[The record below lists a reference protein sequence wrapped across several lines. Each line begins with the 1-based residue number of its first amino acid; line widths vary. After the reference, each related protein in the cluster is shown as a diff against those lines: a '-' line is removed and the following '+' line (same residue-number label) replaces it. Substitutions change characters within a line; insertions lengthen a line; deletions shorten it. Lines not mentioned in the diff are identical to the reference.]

1 MKGAQVETR
10 AELAFRLLAG
20 PSEKVDPGSTTR
32 GLHRFLQE
40 AEGDPLRRTLEIGE
54 PQGGEALG
62 ETVLERLPFG
72 QGGERVVGEAV
83 VALDPQAVE
92 PRRLGKAGDVL
103 AHVVVR
109 EASRLVD
116 GLSGGPGAPGTA
128 EKSGEPNGDETA
140 LYHAGNVITPPGMNR
155 LFFLLIFL
163 IGCREP
169 VAERRPILFIGL
181 DGADWQKLEPLMTS
195 GAMPNLAA
203 LAREGR
209 TGVLTTIQPPLSPL
223 VWTTMM
229 TGVSP
234 LEHGILDFTRIS
246 RAGAE
251 EPITREERRVPA
263 VWNLA
268 GLQGKSVA
276 VFGMWATWPAEPV
289 KGLMVADRFFSFT
302 SRESQPPPGIVH
314 PVEREAWARDTL
326 RRIERETGY
335 EAMKFYFP
343 NLELSDLKERSDPY
357 AHPVSALQRILIETR
372 AYDALARSWL
382 EEQTPDLTI
391 LYFQGTDT
399 IGHVFAPLSDRRVPD
414 LYFAEVDRLLGE
426 YRKWAEEHEAVLM
439 LASDHG
445 FLWDKPAQPM
455 TAASAGLWHRNEG
468 MYLLW
473 GPGIEKGERQTGR
486 VDQVCST
493 LLALLGLPPGKR
505 IAAPPLPGAPE
516 LHGEPVDY
524 QWSPAPVPRI
534 ETASGEE
541 EVAKLRALGYLGSS
555 SKAPKGET
563 RTAAS
568 YNNQGLLLRQEGR
581 TDQAMRSFE
590 RAIEIAPASASAL
603 WNLSDLLSAT
613 DPERSDDLL
622 VRALKAGLHDGAQ
635 RVLERARARPGLLD
649 RAIAVRAAEAKLRLA
664 RGQARFERQECAAA
678 LADFEEAARLS
689 PADPLPHNGA
699 GIARL
704 CLGDPE
710 GAARSFRR
718 SLEIDPAQAEIRQAL
733 GELDGV

>member
-1 MKGAQVETR
+1 MKH
-10 AELAFRLLAG
+10 LL
-20 PSEKVDPGSTTR
+20 
-32 GLHRFLQE
+32 
-40 AEGDPLRRTLEIGE
+40 
-54 PQGGEALG
+54 
-62 ETVLERLPFG
+62 
-72 QGGERVVGEAV
+72 
-83 VALDPQAVE
+83 
-92 PRRLGKAGDVL
+92 
-103 AHVVVR
+103 
-109 EASRLVD
+109 
-116 GLSGGPGAPGTA
+116 
-128 EKSGEPNGDETA
+128 
-140 LYHAGNVITPPGMNR
+140 
-155 LFFLLIFL
+155 FLLVFL
-163 IGCREP
+163 VGCQKP
-169 VAERRPILFIGL
+169 VPESRPVLFIGL
-181 DGADWQKLEPLMTS
+181 DGADWQLLDAYMKD
-195 GAMPNLAA
+195 GVMPNLAA
-203 LAREGR
+203 LAQEGR
-209 TGVLTTIQPPLSPL
+209 SGVLETIQPPLSPL

-246 RAGAE
+246 RTGAE

-263 VWNLA
+263 IWNLA

-314 PVEREAWARDTL
+314 PPEREAWARDTL
-326 RRIERETGY
+326 RRVERETGY
-335 EAMKFYFP
+335 EAMKSYFP
-343 NLELSDLKERSDPY
+343 NLERSELKERPDPY

-382 EEQTPDLTI
+382 KETTPDLTI

-426 YRKWAEEHEAVLM
+426 YRKWAEEHGAVLM

-455 TAASAGLWHRNEG
+455 TAASAGLWHRSEG

-473 GPGIEKGERQTGR
+473 GPGIGTGERQTGK

-505 IAAPPLPGAPE
+505 IASPPLPGAPE
-516 LHGEPVDY
+516 LQGEPVDY
-524 QWSPAPVPRI
+524 PWQPAPVPRI
-534 ETASGEE
+534 EMASGEE
-541 EVAKLRALGYLGSS
+541 EVAKLRALGYLGS
-555 SKAPKGET
+555 ANRTPEGET

-581 TDQAMRSFE
+581 NDQAMQAFE

-613 DPERSDDLL
+613 DPDRSDDLL
-622 VRALKAGLHDGAQ
+622 VRALDAGLHDGAQ
-635 RVLERARARPGLLD
+635 RVLERARTRPGLLD
-649 RAIAVRAAEAKLRLA
+649 RTIAIRPAEAKLRLA

-689 PADPLPHNGA
+689 PTEPLAHNGA

-710 GAARSFRR
+710 GAARAFRR

-733 GELDGV
+733 GQLPTRAL

>member
-1 MKGAQVETR
+1 MK
-10 AELAFRLLAG
+10 RLL
-20 PSEKVDPGSTTR
+20 
-32 GLHRFLQE
+32 F
-40 AEGDPLRRTLEIGE
+40 I
-54 PQGGEALG
+54 
-62 ETVLERLPFG
+62 
-72 QGGERVVGEAV
+72 
-83 VALDPQAVE
+83 
-92 PRRLGKAGDVL
+92 
-103 AHVVVR
+103 
-109 EASRLVD
+109 
-116 GLSGGPGAPGTA
+116 
-128 EKSGEPNGDETA
+128 
-140 LYHAGNVITPPGMNR
+140 
-155 LFFLLIFL
+155 LIFL
-163 IGCREP
+163 VGCREP
-169 VAERRPILFIGL
+169 AAERHPVLFIGL
-181 DGADWQKLEPLMTS
+181 DGADWQRLDPLLKS

-229 TGVSP
+229 TGASP

-246 RAGAE
+246 QTGTE

-268 GLQGKSVA
+268 NLEGKSVA

-314 PVEREAWARDTL
+314 PPEREAWARGTL
-326 RRIERETGY
+326 QRIERETGY
-335 EAMKFYFP
+335 DA
-343 NLELSDLKERSDPY
+343 LKPYLPGLERSEYDRLADRPDPY
-357 AHPVSALQRILIETR
+357 GHPVSALRRILIETR

-391 LYFQGTDT
+391 VYFQGTDT

-426 YRKWAEEHEAVLM
+426 YRKWAGEHGAVLM

-455 TAASAGLWHRNEG
+455 TAATAGLWHRNEG

-473 GPGIEKGERQTGR
+473 GPGIGTGERPAGR
-486 VDQVCST
+486 VDQVCAT
-493 LLALLGLPPGKR
+493 LLSLLGLPLGKR
-505 IAAPPLPGAPE
+505 MAGPPLPGAPE
-516 LHGEPVDY
+516 LRGEPVDY
-524 QWSPAPVPRI
+524 PWRPAPVPRI

-541 EVAKLRALGYLGSS
+541 EVAKLRALGYLDSS
-555 SKAPKGET
+555 SRAPKGET

-568 YNNQGLLLRQEGR
+568 YNNQGLLLRQDGR
-581 TDQAMRSFE
+581 TDQARHAFE
-590 RAIEIAPASASAL
+590 RALKLAPGSASAL

-613 DPERSDDLL
+613 DSDRSDDLL
-622 VRALKAGLHDGAQ
+622 VRALEAGLHDGVQ
-635 RVLERARARPGLLD
+635 RVLERARTRPGLLD
-649 RAIAVRAAEAKLRLA
+649 RAIAIRPAEAKLRLT

-689 PADPLPHNGA
+689 PAEPLAHLAQNGA

-710 GAARSFRR
+710 GAARAFRR

-733 GELDGV
+733 GQLSGD

>member
-1 MKGAQVETR
+1 MK
-10 AELAFRLLAG
+10 RLL
-20 PSEKVDPGSTTR
+20 
-32 GLHRFLQE
+32 
-40 AEGDPLRRTLEIGE
+40 
-54 PQGGEALG
+54 
-62 ETVLERLPFG
+62 
-72 QGGERVVGEAV
+72 
-83 VALDPQAVE
+83 
-92 PRRLGKAGDVL
+92 
-103 AHVVVR
+103 
-109 EASRLVD
+109 
-116 GLSGGPGAPGTA
+116 
-128 EKSGEPNGDETA
+128 
-140 LYHAGNVITPPGMNR
+140 
-155 LFFLLIFL
+155 FLLIFL
-163 IGCREP
+163 VGCREP
-169 VAERRPILFIGL
+169 AAERHPVLFIGL
-181 DGADWQKLEPLMTS
+181 DGADWQRLDPLMES

-246 RAGAE
+246 HTGAE

-268 GLQGKSVA
+268 NLEGKSVA

-302 SRESQPPPGIVH
+302 SRESRPPPGIVH
-314 PVEREAWARDTL
+314 PPEREAWARETL
-326 RRIERETGY
+326 QRIERETDY
-335 EAMKFYFP
+335 EAVKLYFP
-343 NLELSDLKERSDPY
+343 DLERSELTERSDPY
-357 AHPVSALQRILIETR
+357 AHPVSALQQILIETR
-372 AYDALARSWL
+372 AYDALAHSWL
-382 EEQTPDLTI
+382 EEQVPDLTI

-414 LYFAEVDRLLGE
+414 LYFAEIDRLLGG
-426 YRKWAEEHEAVLM
+426 YRKWAAEHGAVLM

-455 TAASAGLWHRNEG
+455 TAATAGLWHRKEG

-473 GPGIEKGERQTGR
+473 GLGTGDRQTGR

-505 IAAPPLPGAPE
+505 IAGPPLPGAPD
-516 LHGEPVDY
+516 LRGEPVDY
-524 QWSPAPVPRI
+524 QWRPAPVPRI
-534 ETASGEE
+534 EASGEE
-541 EVAKLRALGYLGSS
+541 EVAKLRALGYLESAGQV
-555 SKAPKGET
+555 PKGET

-581 TDQAMRSFE
+581 TDQAASAFE
-590 RAIEIAPASASAL
+590 RALEIAPGSASAL
-603 WNLSDLLSAT
+603 WNLSDLLSAS
-613 DPERSDDLL
+613 DPDRSDELL
-622 VRALKAGLHDGAQ
+622 VRALEAGLSDGPQ
-635 RVLERARARPGLLD
+635 RVLERARTRPGLLD
-649 RAIAVRAAEAKLRLA
+649 RAIAVRPAEAKLRLA
-664 RGQARFERQECAAA
+664 RGQARFERRECAAA

-689 PADPLPHNGA
+689 PAEPLAHNGS

-704 CLGDPE
+704 CLGDPK
-710 GAARSFRR
+710 GAARAFRR

-733 GELDGV
+733 GQLGGV

>member
-1 MKGAQVETR
+1 MR
-10 AELAFRLLAG
+10 RLAPLLAALLFLACG
-20 PSEKVDPGSTTR
+20 KPSSPRPV
-32 GLHRFLQE
+32 LFL
-40 AEGDPLRRTLEIGE
+40 
-54 PQGGEALG
+54 
-62 ETVLERLPFG
+62 
-72 QGGERVVGEAV
+72 
-83 VALDPQAVE
+83 
-92 PRRLGKAGDVL
+92 
-103 AHVVVR
+103 
-109 EASRLVD
+109 
-116 GLSGGPGAPGTA
+116 
-128 EKSGEPNGDETA
+128 
-140 LYHAGNVITPPGMNR
+140 
-155 LFFLLIFL
+155 
-163 IGCREP
+163 
-169 VAERRPILFIGL
+169 GL
-181 DGADWQKLEPLMTS
+181 DGADWQLLDAYMKD
-195 GAMPNLAA
+195 GVMPNLAA

-246 RAGAE
+246 QAGTE
-251 EPITREERRVPA
+251 EPITREERQVPA
-263 VWNLA
+263 IWNLA

-314 PVEREAWARDTL
+314 PPEREAWARETL
-326 RRIERETGY
+326 RKIERETGY
-335 EAMKFYFP
+335 EAVKSYFP
-343 NLELSDLKERSDPY
+343 ALERSELMERRDPY
-357 AHPVSALQRILIETR
+357 AHPVTALRQILIETR

-382 EEQTPDLTI
+382 EETTPDLTI

-399 IGHVFAPLSDRRVPD
+399 IGHVFAPLSDRSVPD

-426 YRKWAEEHEAVLM
+426 YRKWAEEHGAVLM

-445 FLWDKPAQPM
+445 FLWDKPAQPMTAM

-473 GPGIEKGERQTGR
+473 GPGIATGERQTGK

-505 IAAPPLPGAPE
+505 IAGPPLPGAPD
-516 LHGEPVDY
+516 LQGEPVDY
-524 QWSPAPVPRI
+524 PWRPAPVPRV
-534 ETASGEE
+534 ETTSGEE
-541 EVAKLRALGYLGSS
+541 EVAKLRALGYLGSPGQA
-555 SKAPKGET
+555 APRNKRGET

-581 TDQAMRSFE
+581 TDQAARAFE
-590 RAIEIAPASASAL
+590 RALEIAPGSASAL
-603 WNLSDLLSAT
+603 WNLSDLLAAT
-613 DPERSDDLL
+613 DPDRSDNLL
-622 VRALKAGLHDGAQ
+622 IRALEAGLADGAQ

-649 RAIAVRAAEAKLRLA
+649 RAIAVRPAEAKLRLA
-664 RGQARFERQECAAA
+664 RGQARFERRQCAAA

-689 PADPLPHNGA
+689 PAEPLAHLAHNGA

-710 GAARSFRR
+710 GAARAFRR

-733 GELDGV
+733 GQLSGV